1 MPFIMKC
8 TGLSADEVYDA
19 YNHKGGLL
27 GISGISNDTRDVEE
41 AFNKGDERAKL
52 ALEMYAGRIA
62 DYIMM
67 YYGKLGHVDMIV
79 CSAGVFENAPLY
91 RAQAFAAVEEA
102 LGVKI
107 DEKLNAETRLGK
119 EGIIS
124 SKDSKVPVVVIPTA
138 EELMIALD
146 TARVL
151 GL

>member
-1 MPFIMKC
+1 M
-8 TGLSADEVYDA
+8 GYLDLL
-19 YNHKGGLL
+19 NLL
-27 GISGISNDTRDVEE
+27 GDPRPP
-41 AFNKGDERAKL
+41 AKL
-52 ALEMYAGRIA
+52 GHQIPHS
-62 DYIMM
+62 
-67 YYGKLGHVDMIV
+67 GKLGHVDMIV

-124 SKDSKVPVVVIPTA
+124 SKDSKVPVVVIPTD

>member
-1 MPFIMKC
+1 MI
-8 TGLSADEVYDA
+8 L
-19 YNHKGGLL
+19 
-27 GISGISNDTRDVEE
+27 
-41 AFNKGDERAKL
+41 
-52 ALEMYAGRIA
+52 AGRIA

-124 SKDSKVPVVVIPTA
+124 SKDSKVPVVVIPTD